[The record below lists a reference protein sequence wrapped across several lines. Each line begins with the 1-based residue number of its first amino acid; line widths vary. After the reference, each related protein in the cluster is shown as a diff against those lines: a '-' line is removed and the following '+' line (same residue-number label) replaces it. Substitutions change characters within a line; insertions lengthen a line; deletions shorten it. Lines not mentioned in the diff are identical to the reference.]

1 MAQKKRVKITDSFA
15 ILADPR
21 PKAEL
26 DAKYEKMRA
35 TMKARRPKP
44 VSEPTID
51 ETIRVTK
58 LRDRYG
64 EPMYGFSRDRGFK
77 PDQEMLLDAELAA
90 KWEADGKCIILEVE
104 TQKAAA

>member
-1 MAQKKRVKITDSFA
+1 MKKRVRIADSFA

-21 PKAEL
+21 PRAEL

-35 TMKARRPKP
+35 SMKARRPKP

-51 ETIRVTK
+51 EAIRVTK

-64 EPMYGFSRDRGFK
+64 EPIYGFPRDRGFK
-77 PDQEMLLDAELAA
+77 PDQELLLDADLAA
-90 KWEADGKCIILEVE
+90 KWEADGKCVILEDAPR
-104 TQKAAA
+104 KAA

>member
-1 MAQKKRVKITDSFA
+1 MKVRVRITDSFA

-26 DAKYEKMRA
+26 DQKYENMRVN
-35 TMKARRPKP
+35 MRARRPKP
-44 VSEPTID
+44 VSEPTIE

-64 EPMYGFSRDRGFK
+64 EPILGFPRDRGFK
-77 PDQEMLLDAELAA
+77 PDQEMTLDSTLAE
-90 KWEADGKCIILEVE
+90 KWEADGKCSILEE
-104 TQKAAA
+104 SNKGKAAA